1 MIRTIYLNAE
11 IKIFCSDLPHIVIN
25 RRKKV
30 DYIAY
35 DSNVQKYI
43 DIHNM
48 RYYIIKAVK
57 YSRSRRIN

>member
-11 IKIFCSDLPHIVIN
+11 IKIFCSDLPHIVNN

-30 DYIAY
+30 DYMAY

-48 RYYIIKAVK
+48 QYYNLKAVR

>member
-30 DYIAY
+30 DYMAY

-48 RYYIIKAVK
+48 QYYILKAVR